1 MVADRLEQRMLTEA
15 RIVADIADHRG
26 LPLRTAAYVHALER
40 LSEAMDATGTS
51 AMFADTDAG
60 PPSGQRSTGDGDS
73 RR

>member
-40 LSEAMDATGTS
+40 LSEAMDARYIGHV
-51 AMFADTDAG
+51 
-60 PPSGQRSTGDGDS
+60 
-73 RR
+73 RRH